1 MVLHARDRRLSL
13 IAAALAGS
21 LVGACTSAGASQTA
35 EGAPISRPL
44 DAASNAGAHSGRTGG
59 ADMIESLRRSPAA
72 GPQPGAVS
80 THTVASGENLF
91 RIALNNG
98 MTTQELAALNGISEP
113 YTIVPG
119 QELRLAAPG
128 RAADEPP
135 AITPVPA
142 PPPAVTRLAQ
152 AADPVD
158 RLSASAT
165 TFGERGVPDFSLPV
179 EGRVVA
185 RTRSLP
191 DGGSAP
197 GWTISVPPRA
207 RVAASAAGSVMYVGD
222 GVPGFGNLVLI
233 RHNDHWVT
241 AYGHNEEILISRGDR
256 VSAGQTIARAQRPRR
271 SESTEVYFEIRNGV
285 TPVDPG
291 QLIPSGGLAS
301 RSIGR

>member
-1 MVLHARDRRLSL
+1 MVLQARGRRLSL
-13 IAAALAGS
+13 IVAALAGMM
-21 LVGACTSAGASQTA
+21 VGACASADASEIVQA
-35 EGAPISRPL
+35 APIYRPL
-44 DAASNAGAHSGRTGG
+44 SDAAPSSTRVPDLIAPSQ
-59 ADMIESLRRSPAA
+59 RSQAA
-72 GPQPGAVS
+72 APQRSVTR

-98 MTTQELAALNGISEP
+98 MTTQELAALNGLSAP

-119 QELRLAAPG
+119 QELRLAATTM
-128 RAADEPP
+128 AAVEQP
-135 AITPVPA
+135 AAAPAA
-142 PPPAVTRLAQ
+142 PPPAATRS
-152 AADPVD
+152 V
-158 RLSASAT
+158 RT
-165 TFGERGVPDFSLPV
+165 TDQGEPLGGAPTFLGERGVPEFALPV

-191 DGGSAP
+191 DGSSAP

-207 RVAASAAGSVMYVGD
+207 RVAAAAAGSVMYVGD

-233 RHNDHWVT
+233 RHNDAWVT